1 MKPRV
6 YTRLSFLIS
15 LAISTSAAADKA
27 VQESNDYYR
36 RPLDQLLQ
44 VETQAKAVVGSRGG
58 DRNALDAEVPI
69 DVITSAQM
77 QATGQVG
84 LMRALAVLIP
94 GFNAPQPSIAD
105 GTDHAP
111 PFTLRGL
118 NPDQVLV
125 LINGKRLH
133 QSSLLHNNG
142 TIGRGS
148 SGVDLNTIPLYSIER
163 VEVLRDGAAAQ
174 YGSDAIAGIIN
185 IILKGYGQRSQAN
198 LSYGG
203 TRAGDGITR
212 QGNLFYSHPL
222 AGDGFVNLTTEWR
235 DRGSTNRAAPDAQDG
250 GRINTHFGDAHTQDA
265 LFALNAEV
273 PREDT
278 TLYFHGMY
286 DNRRSRAGAFY
297 RRADD
302 DRNNPAIYPNGFLPI
317 IEPKIL
323 DFSVT
328 AGLKGTLDDGM
339 RWDLSY
345 THGKNDYHFYVN
357 NSLNTSLGN
366 ATPTSFDSGATRYSQ
381 QIVNF
386 DLSKKIGQHTLAG
399 GYEFR
404 QEHYRILSG
413 EPASYMLGPDNNY
426 AYGAQGFPGFTPENA
441 TSASRQAHSLY
452 GDLKL
457 ALSDRLI
464 LDTATRYEYYSD
476 FGSTLNGKLALRY
489 RANDDLLLRAST
501 STGFRAP
508 SLSQSHFSYTG
519 SYRNNSG
526 DAAQFWGNYAVD
538 HPVARAL
545 GATDLKPEKSSH
557 MTLGMVFQPSSQL
570 TASADYFVTDISDRI
585 MPTGYIA
592 GWSMAS
598 LSPQAVAILAQNNV
612 DGAVYFTNAI
622 STRTQG
628 YDLRLDYKYHF
639 GHGGRIKLV
648 AAYQR
653 SKTRI
658 TQVNQAPG
666 ILGVQMTDL
675 ILDPFT
681 RVLMEGGQPT
691 DSFKFWS
698 RYTAGDYGIVI
709 NLNRFGSFSSVHGY
723 EKVSFAARWTL
734 DTELSYRLGKDVT
747 LALGAVNLLNA
758 KPKEWGQ
765 TDDSLVG
772 SGKVIRYS
780 QYAPFGY
787 NGAYY
792 YLRLG
797 VTF

>member
-1 MKPRV
+1 MKPRISA
-6 YTRLSFLIS
+6 RLFVLIS
-15 LAISTSAAADKA
+15 SAIGTAAAADKT
-27 VQESNDYYR
+27 VQESNDYYGQ
-36 RPLDQLLQ
+36 PLEELLQ
-44 VETQAKAVVGSRGG
+44 VETQAKAGVGSRGG
-58 DRNALDAEVPI
+58 DRDALDAEVPI
-69 DVITSAQM
+69 DVITSSQL
-77 QATGQVG
+77 QSTGQVE
-84 LMRALAVLIP
+84 LIRALAVLIP
-94 GFNAPQPSIAD
+94 GFNAPRPSIAD

-142 TIGRGS
+142 TVGRGS
-148 SGVDLNTIPLYSIER
+148 SGVDLNTIPLRAIER

-185 IILKGYGQRSQAN
+185 IILKGYGHGSQA
-198 LSYGG
+198 SVTYGS
-203 TRAGDGITR
+203 TRAGDGITK
-212 QGNLFYSHPL
+212 QGDFFYSQPL
-222 AGDGFVNLTTEWR
+222 AGDGFANFTAEWR
-235 DRGSTNRAAPDAQDG
+235 DRGSTNRAGPDAEDG
-250 GRINTHFGDAHTQDA
+250 GRVNTHFGDANTQDA

-273 PREDT
+273 PRGDT
-278 TLYFHGMY
+278 TLYFHGLY
-286 DNRRSRAGAFY
+286 DNRNSRAGAFY
-297 RRADD
+297 RRAND
-302 DRNNPAIYPNGFLPI
+302 DRNNTAIYPDGFLPLL
-317 IEPKIL
+317 EPKIL
-323 DFSVT
+323 DFSAT
-328 AGLKGTLDDGM
+328 PGLKGMLDNGT

-345 THGKNDYHFYVN
+345 THGQNDYHFYVN

-366 ATPTSFDSGATRYSQ
+366 ASPTSFDSGATRYTQ
-381 QIVNF
+381 QIVNV
-386 DLSKKIGQHTLAG
+386 DLSKKIDRHTVAG

-404 QEHYRILSG
+404 QEHYRIIAG
-413 EPASYMLGPDNNY
+413 ESASYMLGPENNY
-426 AYGAQGFPGFTPENA
+426 AYGAQGFPGFSPENA
-441 TSASRQAHSLY
+441 VSAKRQAHAVY

-457 ALSDRLI
+457 ALSERLM
-464 LDTATRYEYYSD
+464 LDSAARSEYYSD

-489 RANDDLLLRAST
+489 RAHDDLLLRASG

-519 SYRNNSG
+519 SYRNSS
-526 DAAQFWGNYAVD
+526 DEAAQFWGNYAVN

-545 GATDLKPEKSSH
+545 GATDLKPEKSRH
-557 MTLGMVFQPSSQL
+557 LTLGMVYQPSSQL
-570 TASADYFVTDISDRI
+570 TASADYFITDIADRI

-592 GWSMAS
+592 GWNLTS
-598 LSPQAVAILAQNNV
+598 LSSQAVAVLAQNNV

-628 YDLRLDYKYHF
+628 YDLRLDYKYNF
-639 GHGGRIKLV
+639 GQGAKLKLV
-648 AAYQR
+648 ASYHH

-658 TQVNQAPG
+658 TDVNQAPG

-681 RVLMEGGQPT
+681 RVLIEGGQPA
-691 DSFKFWS
+691 DSFKLWS
-698 RYTAGDYGIVI
+698 KYTVGDYGFVM
-709 NLNRFGSFSSVHGY
+709 NVNRFGSFSSVKGY
-723 EKVSFAARWTL
+723 DKLTFAAKWTL
-734 DTELSYRLGKDVT
+734 DTELSYRMTKEVT
-747 LALGAVNLLNA
+747 LAFGVVNLFNA
-758 KPKEWGQ
+758 KPNEWGH

-792 YLRLG
+792 YLRAG
-797 VTF
+797 VAF

>member
-1 MKPRV
+1 MKPRA
-6 YTRLSFLIS
+6 YTLLSFLIS
-15 LAISTSAAADKA
+15 SAISTSAAADKA
-27 VQESNDYYR
+27 VQESNDYYK

-44 VETQAKAVVGSRGG
+44 VETQAKAGVGSRGG
-58 DRNALDAEVPI
+58 ERDALDAEVPI
-69 DVITSAQM
+69 DVITSSQL

-84 LMRALAVLIP
+84 LIRALAVLIP

-185 IILKGYGQRSQAN
+185 IILKGYGQHSQAN

-212 QGNLFYSHPL
+212 QGNLFYSQPL

-235 DRGSTNRAAPDAQDG
+235 DRGSTNRAAPDPQDG

-278 TLYFHGMY
+278 TLYLHGLY
-286 DNRRSRAGAFY
+286 DHRHSRAGAFY

-302 DRNNPAIYPNGFLPI
+302 DRNNLAIYPNGFLPM

-345 THGKNDYHFYVN
+345 THGENDYHFYVN

-366 ATPTSFDSGATRYSQ
+366 ATPTSFDSGATRYTQ
-381 QIVNF
+381 QIVNL
-386 DLSKKIGQHTLAG
+386 DLSKKIGRHTLAG

-413 EPASYMLGPDNNY
+413 EPASYMLGTDNNY
-426 AYGAQGFPGFTPENA
+426 AYGAQGLPGFSPENA
-441 TSASRQAHSLY
+441 TSAGRQAHSLY

-464 LDTATRYEYYSD
+464 LDTAARYEYYSD

-519 SYRNNSG
+519 SYRNSSG

-545 GATDLKPEKSSH
+545 GATDLKPEKSNH

-592 GWSMAS
+592 GWNMAS

-628 YDLRLDYKYHF
+628 YDLRLDYKYNF
-639 GHGGRIKLV
+639 EHGGRVKLV

-681 RVLMEGGQPT
+681 RVLMEGGQPIN
-691 DSFKFWS
+691 SFKFWS
-698 RYTAGDYGIVI
+698 KYTVGDYGIVM
-709 NLNRFGSFSSVHGY
+709 NLNRFGSFSSVNGY

-758 KPKEWGQ
+758 KPKEWGK

>member
-1 MKPRV
+1 MKPL
-6 YTRLSFLIS
+6 TSPLLTFA
-15 LAISTSAAADKA
+15 LASAMGSAIAADKA
-27 VQESNDYYR
+27 VQESNAYYAW
-36 RPLDQLLQ
+36 PLEQLLQ
-44 VETQAKAVVGSRGG
+44 VETQAKAGVGSRSG
-58 DRNALDAEVPI
+58 DRDALDAEVPI
-69 DVITSAQM
+69 DVITAAQL
-77 QATGQVG
+77 QSTGQLE

-94 GFNAPQPSIAD
+94 GFNAPRPSITD

-133 QSSLLHNNG
+133 QNSLLHNNG
-142 TIGRGS
+142 TVGRGS
-148 SGVDLNTIPLYSIER
+148 SGVDLNTIPLRSIER

-185 IILKGYGQRSQAN
+185 IILKGYGQRSQAT
-198 LSYGG
+198 LSYGA

-212 QGNLFYSHPL
+212 QGDLFHSLPL
-222 AGDGFVNLTTEWR
+222 AGDGFVNLTAEWR
-235 DRGSTNRAAPDAQDG
+235 DRGSTNRAGADPQEG
-250 GRINTHFGDAHTQDA
+250 GRVNTHFGDADTQDA
-265 LFALNAEV
+265 LFALNAEI
-273 PREDT
+273 PRNDT
-278 TLYFHGMY
+278 TLYFHGLY
-286 DNRRSRAGAFY
+286 DKRASSAGAFY

-302 DRNNPAIYPNGFLPI
+302 ERNNPAIYPDGFLPL

-328 AGLKGTLDDGM
+328 AGLKGILDSGM

-345 THGKNDYHFYVN
+345 THGQNDYHFYVN
-357 NSLNTSLGN
+357 NTLNTSLGN
-366 ATPTSFDSGATRYSQ
+366 ASPTAFDSGATRYTQ
-381 QIVNF
+381 QIVNL
-386 DLSKKIGQHTLAG
+386 DLSKKIDRHTVAA

-404 QEHYRILSG
+404 QEQYRIFAG
-413 EPASYMLGPDNNY
+413 EAAAYMLGPQSNY
-426 AYGAQGFPGFTPENA
+426 AYGAQGFPGFSPENA
-441 TSASRQAHSLY
+441 VSASRVAHSLY

-457 ALSDRLI
+457 GLSERLM
-464 LDTATRYEYYSD
+464 LDTAARAEHYSD
-476 FGSTLNGKLALRY
+476 FGSTVNGKLALRY
-489 RANDDLLLRAST
+489 RAHDDLLLRASA

-519 SYRNNSG
+519 TYRNNN
-526 DAAQFWGNYAVD
+526 DEAAQFWGNYAVD

-545 GATDLKPEKSSH
+545 GATDLKPEKSRH
-557 MTLGMVFQPSSQL
+557 LTLGTVYQPSAQL
-570 TASADYFVTDISDRI
+570 TASIDYFVADIADRI

-592 GWSMAS
+592 GWNMAS
-598 LSPQAVAILAQNNV
+598 LSPEAVAILARNNV

-628 YDLRLDYKYHF
+628 YDLRLDYKYEF
-639 GHGGRIKLV
+639 RHGAKLKLI
-648 AAYQR
+648 AAYQH

-658 TQVNQAPG
+658 TDVNQAPG
-666 ILGVQMTDL
+666 ILGMQMTDL

-681 RVLMEGGQPT
+681 RVMIEGGQPV
-691 DSFKFWS
+691 DSFKLWS
-698 RYTAGDYGIVI
+698 KYTVGDYGLVV
-709 NLNRFGSFSSVHGY
+709 NLNRFGSFSSVSSY
-723 EKVSFAARWTL
+723 DKVTFAAKWTL
-734 DTELSYRLGKDVT
+734 DSELSYRVAKDVT
-747 LALGAVNLLNA
+747 LAVGAVNLLNA
-758 KPKEWGQ
+758 KPGQWGQ

-772 SGKVIRYS
+772 AGKVIRYS

-797 VTF
+797 VLF